1 MQESPTNVRLSSR
14 GIQGFGTQ
22 QLKNHPLTWMIG
34 ATALILFL
42 SSSLRHALFNSTG
55 WDLGIYDQVVYLI
68 SQGKQPFSSF
78 LQMHHLGNH
87 AAWSVYALALL
98 YKIYP
103 SVYWLLL
110 VQAVAL
116 SLGALPIWHLAR
128 LAGLREGQAL
138 AMSAVYLLYPVV
150 YNTNL
155 FDFHP
160 EVMGVPVLIGA
171 ILAACLG
178 RVLWFTLAIL
188 FVLGCKAVLS
198 LTVTAVG
205 FWLLVF
211 EKKRVCGAIALIAG
225 IGWFIIVT
233 QLVIPGFSGE
243 EAAAVSRY
251 SYLGD
256 SVLEIVKNLFLKPG
270 PIFKVVFSLDNLKYL
285 ILLFAPVI
293 WGLSPQRLTPL
304 VGAIPT
310 LVLNILSDSPAQR
323 NLVHHYSLP
332 ALPCLLVAV
341 ISSLAAGR
349 GANWG
354 CGFTSPKLAL
364 WLRSGRAIALWSLV
378 AFLALAKYGYFG
390 SIYLDSL
397 DTCQATREAIAQV
410 QAKGGVLTT
419 AEIAPHLT
427 HRSLVKFTDAN
438 SPPTN
443 LAEFD
448 YVLLNVRHPGW
459 LSNQEFAARLVNQLK
474 SDQEFQLSYQRDDV
488 YLFERI

>member
-293 WGLSPQRLTPL
+293 WGLSPQTLTPL
-304 VGAIPT
+304 VPAVPA
-310 LVLNILSDSPAQR
+310 LALNLLADYQPQKDIVAQ
-323 NLVHHYSLP
+323 YSLP
-332 ALPCLLVAV
+332 IVPFLVLAV
-341 ISSLAAGR
+341 IATLADGR
-349 GANWG
+349 G
-354 CGFTSPKLAL
+354 
-364 WLRSGRAIALWSLV
+364 WLRKPRWIVLWSLIF
-378 AFLALAKYGYFG
+378 FLGLARWSYFFTKYLPT
-390 SIYLDSL
+390 I
-397 DTCQATREAIAQV
+397 DTWQATREAIALIQT
-410 QAKGGVLTT
+410 QGGVYTT
-419 AEIAPHLT
+419 NEIAPHLSERPLIERT
-427 HRSLVKFTDAN
+427 VTTEPHDLTK
-438 SPPTN
+438 
-443 LAEFD
+443 FD
-448 YVLLNVRHPGW
+448 YVLLNKRHPGTN
-459 LSNQEFAARLVNQLK
+459 SSKEFAAQLVEQLQRMPQFK
-474 SDQEFQLSYQRDDV
+474 LRYQRDDV
-488 YLFERI
+488 YLFQKVDK

>member
-293 WGLSPQRLTPL
+293 WGLSPQTLTPL
-304 VGAIPT
+304 VPAVPA
-310 LVLNILSDSPAQR
+310 LALNLLADYQPQKDIVAQ
-323 NLVHHYSLP
+323 YSLP
-332 ALPCLLVAV
+332 IVPFLVLAV
-341 ISSLAAGR
+341 IATLADGR
-349 GANWG
+349 G
-354 CGFTSPKLAL
+354 
-364 WLRSGRAIALWSLV
+364 WLRKPRWIVLWSLIF
-378 AFLALAKYGYFG
+378 FLGLARWSYFFTKYLPT
-390 SIYLDSL
+390 I
-397 DTCQATREAIAQV
+397 DTWQANREAIALIQT
-410 QAKGGVLTT
+410 KGGVYTT
-419 AEIAPHLT
+419 NEIAPHLSERPLIERT
-427 HRSLVKFTDAN
+427 VTTEPHDLTK
-438 SPPTN
+438 
-443 LAEFD
+443 FD
-448 YVLLNVRHPGW
+448 YVLLNKRHPGTN
-459 LSNQEFAARLVNQLK
+459 SSKEFAAQLVEQLQRMPQFK
-474 SDQEFQLSYQRDDV
+474 LRYQRDDV
-488 YLFERI
+488 YLFQKVDK

>member
-128 LAGLREGQAL
+128 LAGLRQGQAL

-270 PIFKVVFSLDNLKYL
+270 PILKVVFSLDNLKYL

-293 WGLSPQRLTPL
+293 WGLSPQNLTPL
-304 VGAIPT
+304 VPAIPA
-310 LVLNILSDSPAQR
+310 LALNLLADYQPQKDIVAQ
-323 NLVHHYSLP
+323 YSLP
-332 ALPCLLVAV
+332 IVPFLVLAV
-341 ISSLAAGR
+341 IATLADGR
-349 GANWG
+349 G
-354 CGFTSPKLAL
+354 
-364 WLRSGRAIALWSLV
+364 WLRKPRWIVLWSLIF
-378 AFLALAKYGYFG
+378 FLGLARWSYFFTKYLPT
-390 SIYLDSL
+390 I
-397 DTCQATREAIAQV
+397 DTWQANREAIALIQT
-410 QAKGGVLTT
+410 QGGVYTT
-419 AEIAPHLT
+419 NEIAPHLSERPLIERT
-427 HRSLVKFTDAN
+427 VTTEPHDLTK
-438 SPPTN
+438 
-443 LAEFD
+443 FD
-448 YVLLNVRHPGW
+448 YVLLNKRHPGTN
-459 LSNQEFAARLVNQLK
+459 SSKEFAAQLVEQLQRMPQFK
-474 SDQEFQLSYQRDDV
+474 LRYQRDDV
-488 YLFERI
+488 YLFQKVDK

>member
-22 QLKNHPLTWMIG
+22 QLKNHPLTWMMG

-128 LAGLREGQAL
+128 LAGLRKGQAL

-256 SVLEIVKNLFLKPG
+256 SVLEIAQNLFLKPG
-270 PIFKVVFSLDNLKYL
+270 PILKVVFSLDNLKYL

-293 WGLSPQRLTPL
+293 WGLSPQNLTPL
-304 VGAIPT
+304 VPAIPA
-310 LVLNILSDSPAQR
+310 LALNLLADYQPQKDIVAQ
-323 NLVHHYSLP
+323 YSLP
-332 ALPCLLVAV
+332 IVPFLVLAV
-341 ISSLAAGR
+341 IATLADGR
-349 GANWG
+349 G
-354 CGFTSPKLAL
+354 
-364 WLRSGRAIALWSLV
+364 WLRKPRWIVLWSLIF
-378 AFLALAKYGYFG
+378 FLGLARWSYFFTKYLPT
-390 SIYLDSL
+390 I
-397 DTCQATREAIAQV
+397 DTWQANREAIALIQT
-410 QAKGGVLTT
+410 QGGVYTT
-419 AEIAPHLT
+419 NEIAPHLSERPLIERT
-427 HRSLVKFTDAN
+427 VTTEPHDLTK
-438 SPPTN
+438 
-443 LAEFD
+443 FD
-448 YVLLNVRHPGW
+448 YVLLNKRHPGTN
-459 LSNQEFAARLVNQLK
+459 SSKEFAAQLVEQLQRMPQFK
-474 SDQEFQLSYQRDDV
+474 LRYQRDDV
-488 YLFERI
+488 YLFQKVDK

>member
-293 WGLSPQRLTPL
+293 WGLSPQTLTPL
-304 VGAIPT
+304 VPAVPA
-310 LVLNILSDSPAQR
+310 LALNLLADYQPQKDIVAQ
-323 NLVHHYSLP
+323 YSLP
-332 ALPCLLVAV
+332 IVPFLVLAV
-341 ISSLAAGR
+341 IATLADGR
-349 GANWG
+349 G
-354 CGFTSPKLAL
+354 
-364 WLRSGRAIALWSLV
+364 WLRKPRWIVLWSLIF
-378 AFLALAKYGYFG
+378 FLGLARWSYFFTKY
-390 SIYLDSL
+390 LPTM
-397 DTCQATREAIAQV
+397 DTWQANREAIALIQT
-410 QAKGGVLTT
+410 QGGVYTT
-419 AEIAPHLT
+419 NEIAPHLSERPLIERT
-427 HRSLVKFTDAN
+427 VTTEPHDLTK
-438 SPPTN
+438 
-443 LAEFD
+443 FD
-448 YVLLNVRHPGW
+448 YVLLNKRHPGTN
-459 LSNQEFAARLVNQLK
+459 SSKEFAAQLVEQLQRMPQFK
-474 SDQEFQLSYQRDDV
+474 LRYQRDDV
-488 YLFERI
+488 YLFQKVDK